1 MTEVKIKQL
10 YLPSDK
16 DLFRKV
22 DRNSELMKV
31 VLLPN
36 ETPLALRLLTKEEKL
51 LPGYKDKDYFVV
63 GGQHRIFRLYL
74 DMVLKPLEQNPK
86 LSQEKLNGEFQEAS
100 VSAVIKNGLG
110 SDVIL

>member
-10 YLPSDK
+10 YLPPDK

-31 VLLPN
+31 VMLPN
-36 ETPLALRLLTKEEKL
+36 ETPLALRHLTKDEKL
-51 LPGYKDKDYFVV
+51 QQDCKDKDYFVV
-63 GGQHRIFRLYL
+63 GGQHRIFRLYM
-74 DMVLKPLEQNPK
+74 DMVLKPFDQNPK
-86 LSQEKLNGEFQEAS
+86 LSKEKLERDYQEAS

-110 SDVIL
+110 SDIIL